1 MRNILKIIFIS
12 FLTVSID
19 GKVKASENLAVD
31 YFKNLKYRNV
41 GPTRGGRVTT
51 VHGVESQEN
60 VFYMGTTGGGLWKT
74 TDFGNNWSNISDG
87 FFKSPSI
94 GAINV
99 FQSNPDIVYVGTGS
113 DGLRSNIIVGKG
125 IYKSVDA
132 GKNWSHIGL
141 EGVGQIGAV
150 EIHPSDPDIIYVA
163 AIGQPFMKSD
173 ERGLYKSADGGGSW
187 EKILYL
193 SDSIG
198 IVDIEF
204 APDDPNTIYAA
215 SWRAER
221 KPWTIISGST
231 NGGAYKSDDAGV
243 TWKKINLGIDSKYIG
258 KIDFAVSKSEP
269 DRLFV
274 MVEASDGKGGL
285 YKSEDRGESFE
296 HMNSREELVN
306 RPFYYLN
313 IESNPLNSDILY
325 SSANRFMISRDAG
338 KSWKSYSTPHGD
350 NHDIWINP
358 SDTSIWI
365 QSNDGGANITFNSG
379 KTWSTQFN
387 QPTAEIYQVEV
398 DDQYPYWLYGGQ
410 QDNYSTISVPSMPP
424 YSLQAGPNAYIRDT
438 GGCETGPAVPKPGN
452 HNIVYSN
459 CKGRFGVFNK
469 ITGQEKQYYV
479 GASNMYGH
487 NPRDLKYRFQR
498 VSPIHVSPHNPNK
511 VYHAS
516 QFLHVTYDEG
526 VTWET
531 ISPDLTAFESDKQVI
546 SGSPITRDITG
557 EEFYSTIYS
566 VRESPI
572 VKGVIW
578 VGANDGPVHLTLNG
592 GKNWTDVTPNKKIKG
607 GRVDSIEPSSHNSAK
622 AFVTIL
628 RYQLGDWRPYI
639 YRTYNNGDTW
649 DLITEG
655 IPNNFP
661 VRVLREDPVREGLL
675 FAGTEFG
682 MFISFDDGDNWKP
695 FQQNLP
701 VTPITDMK
709 IHRDD
714 IVLSTMGRSFWI
726 MDNIHYLRNFEFST
740 NEVLYPVANTIR
752 YRNRPL
758 KSNHVSYPQPSV
770 HIDYNIDNDNVKDV
784 IINFTNSDGEIINS
798 FRSVDEN
805 KNIEEYEMSTN
816 EFTFISSNN
825 IPKEKGINRFSWDM
839 RHRGSWSKNPNFSF
853 RNGPLVKPGVYNVT
867 LTIDGKSHSET
878 FEILSDP
885 RLSEISSSIY
895 NDQETILLE
904 IRDFLSDVRIFEN
917 EISMM
922 LEKKP
927 KNKNLLSISRRLSTS
942 EGTYMQPKL
951 IDQIR
956 YLQSML
962 SRADQKP
969 GLDALNRLNEL
980 KSEFKILKSKSG
992 R

>member
-1 MRNILKIIFIS
+1 MKNLLKLILISFIS
-12 FLTVSID
+12 FDSD
-19 GKVKASENLAVD
+19 ASFIKPDNNLKD
-31 YFKNLKYRNV
+31 IIKNLKYRNV

-51 VHGVESQEN
+51 VHGVESQKN
-60 VFYMGTTGGGLWKT
+60 VFYMGTTGGGVWKT
-74 TDFGNNWSNISDG
+74 SDFGNNWYNVSDG
-87 FFKSPSI
+87 YFKSPSI
-94 GAINV
+94 GAINIY
-99 FQSNPDIVYVGTGS
+99 QKDPNIVYVGTGS

-125 IYKSVDA
+125 IYRSEDA
-132 GKNWSHIGL
+132 GKTWDHIGL
-141 EGVGQIGAV
+141 ENVGQIGAV
-150 EIHPSDPDIIYVA
+150 EIHPDDPNTIYVA
-163 AIGQPFMKSD
+163 AIGQPFKNNK
-173 ERGLYKSADGGGSW
+173 ERGLYKSIDRGKSW
-187 EKILYL
+187 DKILYL

-198 IVDIEF
+198 IVDVEF
-204 APDDPNTIYAA
+204 APDDPNTLYAA

-231 NGGAYKSDDAGV
+231 NGGAYKSVDAGK
-243 TWKKINLGIDSKYIG
+243 TWNKIDLGFDSKYIG
-258 KIDFAVSKSEP
+258 KIDFAVSKSNP

-274 MVEASDGKGGL
+274 MVEASEDKGGL
-285 YKSEDRGESFE
+285 YKSEDRGKSFE
-296 HMNSREELVN
+296 HMNNREELVN

-313 IESNPLNSDILY
+313 VESNPLNSDILY
-325 SSANRFMISRDAG
+325 SSANRFMISKDAG
-338 KSWKSYSTPHGD
+338 KKWKSYSTPHGD

-358 SDTSIWI
+358 NDTSVWI

-379 KTWSTQFN
+379 KTWTTQFN

-410 QDNYSTISVPSMPP
+410 QDNYSTVSVPSLPP
-424 YSLQAGPNAYIRDT
+424 YGLQAGPNAYITNT

-452 HNIVYSN
+452 PNIVYSN
-459 CKGRFGVFNK
+459 CKGRFGVYNK

-487 NPRDLKYRFQR
+487 NPKDLKYRFQR
-498 VSPIHVSPHNPNK
+498 VSPIHVSPHDSDV

-516 QFLHVTYDEG
+516 QFLHVTNDDG

-566 VRESPI
+566 VRESQLK
-572 VKGVIW
+572 KGLIW
-578 VGANDGPVHLTLNG
+578 VGANDGPVHLTTDG
-592 GKNWTDVTPNKKIKG
+592 GKNWKNVTPNKNIKG
-607 GRVDSIEPSSHNSAK
+607 GRVDSVEPSSHNSSK

-639 YRTYNNGDTW
+639 YRTYNNGNSW

-655 IPNNFP
+655 IPADYP
-661 VRVLREDPVREGLL
+661 VRVLREDPKREGLL

-682 MFISFDDGDNWKP
+682 MFISFDDGNNWKS

-701 VTPITDMK
+701 VTPITDIK
-709 IHRDD
+709 IHRND

-726 MDNIHYLRNFEFST
+726 MDNINYLRNFSF
-740 NEVLYPVANTIR
+740 NDNDFLYPVTNTIR
-752 YRNRPL
+752 YRNRP
-758 KSNHVSYPQPSV
+758 SNNNHVSYPRTSV
-770 HIDYNIDNDNVKDV
+770 DIDYKILKESV
-784 IINFTNSDGEIINS
+784 GEILIMIMDNENNLINS
-798 FRSVDEN
+798 YKSIN
-805 KNIEEYEMSTN
+805 KNQNIENYEMSTN
-816 EFTFISSNN
+816 EFTFISNSN
-825 IPKEKGINRFSWDM
+825 ISKKIGVNRFKWDM
-839 RHRGSWSKNPNFSF
+839 RHRGSWNKNSRFSY
-853 RNGPLVKPGVYNVT
+853 RNGPMAKPGIYKVI
-867 LTIDGKSHSET
+867 LTIDGSSFSEN
-878 FEILSDP
+878 FEIISDP
-885 RLSEISSSIY
+885 RIKDVSPEVY
-895 NDQETILLE
+895 EEQEKILLE
-904 IRDFLSDVRIFEN
+904 IRDFMTDVRLFEDKV
-917 EISMM
+917 SKM

-927 KNKNLLSISRRLSTS
+927 KNKKYLSIDRELKTK
-942 EGTYMQPKL
+942 EGTYMQPML

-969 GLDALNRLNEL
+969 GKDALNRLKDL
-980 KSEFKILKSKSG
+980 KSEFNILKNKL

>member
-258 KIDFAVSKSEP
+258 KIDFAVSKSDP

-274 MVEASDGKGGL
+274 MVEASGGKGGL

-358 SDTSIWI
+358 GDTSIWI

-740 NEVLYPVANTIR
+740 DEVLYPVANTIR

-770 HIDYNIDNDNVKDV
+770 HIDYNIDNDKVKDV

-798 FRSVDEN
+798 FRSMDEN

-825 IPKEKGINRFSWDM
+825 IPKEKGVNRFSWDM

-885 RLSEISSSIY
+885 RLSEITSSIY

-980 KSEFKILKSKSG
+980 KSEFKLLKSKSG
-992 R
+992 

>member
-258 KIDFAVSKSEP
+258 KIDFAVSKSDP

-274 MVEASDGKGGL
+274 MVEASGGKGGL

-358 SDTSIWI
+358 GDTSIWI

-438 GGCETGPAVPKPGN
+438 GGCETGPAVPRPGN

-682 MFISFDDGDNWKP
+682 MFISFDDGDSWKP

-740 NEVLYPVANTIR
+740 DEVLYPVANTIR

-770 HIDYNIDNDNVKDV
+770 HIDYNIDNDKVKDV

-798 FRSVDEN
+798 FRSMDQN

-825 IPKEKGINRFSWDM
+825 IPKEKGVNRFSWDM

-885 RLSEISSSIY
+885 RLSEITSSIY

-980 KSEFKILKSKSG
+980 KSEFKLLKSKSG
-992 R
+992 

>member
-1 MRNILKIIFIS
+1 MKNLLKLILISFIS
-12 FLTVSID
+12 FDSD
-19 GKVKASENLAVD
+19 ASFIKPDNNLKD
-31 YFKNLKYRNV
+31 IIKNLKYRNV

-51 VHGVESQEN
+51 VHGVESQKN
-60 VFYMGTTGGGLWKT
+60 VFYMGTTGGGVWKT
-74 TDFGNNWSNISDG
+74 SDFGNNWYNVSDG
-87 FFKSPSI
+87 YFKSPSI
-94 GAINV
+94 GAINIY
-99 FQSNPDIVYVGTGS
+99 QKDPNIVYVGTGS

-125 IYKSVDA
+125 IYRSEDA
-132 GKNWSHIGL
+132 GKTWDHIGL
-141 EGVGQIGAV
+141 ENVGQIGAV
-150 EIHPSDPDIIYVA
+150 EIHPDDPNTIYVA
-163 AIGQPFMKSD
+163 AIGQPFKNNK
-173 ERGLYKSADGGGSW
+173 ERGLYKSIDRGKSW
-187 EKILYL
+187 DKILYL

-198 IVDIEF
+198 IVDVEF
-204 APDDPNTIYAA
+204 APDDPNTLYAA

-231 NGGAYKSDDAGV
+231 NGGAYKSVDAGK
-243 TWKKINLGIDSKYIG
+243 TWNKIDLGFDSKYIG
-258 KIDFAVSKSEP
+258 KIDFAVSKSNP

-274 MVEASDGKGGL
+274 MVEASEDKGGL
-285 YKSEDRGESFE
+285 YKSEDRGKSFE
-296 HMNSREELVN
+296 HMNNREELVN

-313 IESNPLNSDILY
+313 VESNPLNSDILY
-325 SSANRFMISRDAG
+325 SSANRFMISKDAG
-338 KSWKSYSTPHGD
+338 KKWKSYSTPHGD

-358 SDTSIWI
+358 NDTSVWI

-379 KTWSTQFN
+379 KTWTTQFN

-410 QDNYSTISVPSMPP
+410 QDNYSTVSVPSLPP
-424 YSLQAGPNAYIRDT
+424 YGLQAGPNAYITNT

-452 HNIVYSN
+452 PNIVYSN
-459 CKGRFGVFNK
+459 CKGRFGVYNK

-487 NPRDLKYRFQR
+487 NPKDLKYRFQR
-498 VSPIHVSPHNPNK
+498 VSPIHVSPHDSDV

-516 QFLHVTYDEG
+516 QFLHVTNDDG

-566 VRESPI
+566 VRESQLK
-572 VKGVIW
+572 KGLIW
-578 VGANDGPVHLTLNG
+578 VGANDGPVHLTTDG
-592 GKNWTDVTPNKKIKG
+592 GKNWKNVTPNKNIKG
-607 GRVDSIEPSSHNSAK
+607 GRVDSVEPSSHNSSK

-639 YRTYNNGDTW
+639 YRTYNNGNSW

-655 IPNNFP
+655 IPADYP
-661 VRVLREDPVREGLL
+661 VRVLREDPKREGLL

-682 MFISFDDGDNWKP
+682 MFISFDDGNNWKS

-701 VTPITDMK
+701 VTPITDIK
-709 IHRDD
+709 IHRND

-726 MDNIHYLRNFEFST
+726 MDNINYLRNFSF
-740 NEVLYPVANTIR
+740 NDNDFLYPVTNTIR
-752 YRNRPL
+752 YRNRP
-758 KSNHVSYPQPSV
+758 SNNNHVSYPRTSV
-770 HIDYNIDNDNVKDV
+770 DIDYKILKESV
-784 IINFTNSDGEIINS
+784 GEILIMIMDNENNLINS
-798 FRSVDEN
+798 YKSIN
-805 KNIEEYEMSTN
+805 KNQNIENYEMSTN
-816 EFTFISSNN
+816 EFTFISNSN
-825 IPKEKGINRFSWDM
+825 ISKKIGVNRFKWDM
-839 RHRGSWSKNPNFSF
+839 RHRGSWNKNSRFSY
-853 RNGPLVKPGVYNVT
+853 RNGPMAKPGIYKVI
-867 LTIDGKSHSET
+867 LTIDGSSFTEN
-878 FEILSDP
+878 FEIISDP
-885 RLSEISSSIY
+885 RIKDVSPEVY
-895 NDQETILLE
+895 EEQEKILLE
-904 IRDFLSDVRIFEN
+904 IRDFMTDVRLFEDKV
-917 EISMM
+917 SKM

-927 KNKNLLSISRRLSTS
+927 KNKKYLSIDRELKTK
-942 EGTYMQPKL
+942 EGTYMQPML

-969 GLDALNRLNEL
+969 GKDALNRLKDL
-980 KSEFKILKSKSG
+980 KSEFNILKNKL

>member
-99 FQSNPDIVYVGTGS
+99 FQNNPDIVYVGTGS

-173 ERGLYKSADGGGSW
+173 ERGLYKSVDGGGSW

-296 HMNSREELVN
+296 HMNNREELVN

-358 SDTSIWI
+358 GDTSIWI

-740 NEVLYPVANTIR
+740 DQVLYPVANTIR

-770 HIDYNIDNDNVKDV
+770 HIDYNIDNDKVKDV

-798 FRSVDEN
+798 FRSMDEN

-825 IPKEKGINRFSWDM
+825 IPKEKGVNRFSWDM

-867 LTIDGKSHSET
+867 LTIDGKSHSEA

-885 RLSEISSSIY
+885 RLSEITSSIY
-895 NDQETILLE
+895 NDQEKILLE

-980 KSEFKILKSKSG
+980 KSEFKLLKSKSG
-992 R
+992 

>member
-1 MRNILKIIFIS
+1 MKNLLKLILISFIS
-12 FLTVSID
+12 FDSD
-19 GKVKASENLAVD
+19 ASFIKPDNNLKD
-31 YFKNLKYRNV
+31 IIKNLKYRNV

-51 VHGVESQEN
+51 VHGVESQKN
-60 VFYMGTTGGGLWKT
+60 VFYMGTTGGGVWKT
-74 TDFGNNWSNISDG
+74 SDFGNNWYNVSDG
-87 FFKSPSI
+87 YFKSPSI
-94 GAINV
+94 GAINIY
-99 FQSNPDIVYVGTGS
+99 QKDPNIVYVGTGS

-125 IYKSVDA
+125 IYRSEDA
-132 GKNWSHIGL
+132 GKTWDHIGL
-141 EGVGQIGAV
+141 ENVGQIGAV
-150 EIHPSDPDIIYVA
+150 EIHPDDPNTIYVA
-163 AIGQPFMKSD
+163 AIGQPFKNNK
-173 ERGLYKSADGGGSW
+173 ERGLYKSIDRGKSW
-187 EKILYL
+187 DKILYL

-198 IVDIEF
+198 IVDVEF
-204 APDDPNTIYAA
+204 APDDPNTLYAA

-231 NGGAYKSDDAGV
+231 NGGAYKSVDAGK
-243 TWKKINLGIDSKYIG
+243 TWNKIDLGFDSKYIG
-258 KIDFAVSKSEP
+258 KIDFAVSKSNP

-274 MVEASDGKGGL
+274 MVEASADKGGL
-285 YKSEDRGESFE
+285 YKSEDRGKSFE
-296 HMNSREELVN
+296 HMNNREELVN

-313 IESNPLNSDILY
+313 VESNPLNSDILY
-325 SSANRFMISRDAG
+325 SSANRFMISKDAG
-338 KSWKSYSTPHGD
+338 KKWKSYSTPHGD

-358 SDTSIWI
+358 NDTSVWI

-379 KTWSTQFN
+379 KTWTTQFN

-410 QDNYSTISVPSMPP
+410 QDNYSTVSVPSLPP
-424 YSLQAGPNAYIRDT
+424 YGLQAGPNAYITNT

-452 HNIVYSN
+452 PNIVYSN
-459 CKGRFGVFNK
+459 CKGRFGVYNK

-487 NPRDLKYRFQR
+487 NPKDLKYRFQR
-498 VSPIHVSPHNPNK
+498 VSPIHVSPHDSDV

-516 QFLHVTYDEG
+516 QFLHVTNDDG

-566 VRESPI
+566 VRESQLK
-572 VKGVIW
+572 KGLIW
-578 VGANDGPVHLTLNG
+578 VGANDGPVHLTTDG
-592 GKNWTDVTPNKKIKG
+592 GKNWKNVTPNKNIKG
-607 GRVDSIEPSSHNSAK
+607 GRVDSVEPSSHNSSK

-639 YRTYNNGDTW
+639 YRTYNNGNSW

-655 IPNNFP
+655 IPADYP
-661 VRVLREDPVREGLL
+661 VRVLREDPKREGLL

-682 MFISFDDGDNWKP
+682 MFISFDDGNNWKS

-701 VTPITDMK
+701 VTPITDIK
-709 IHRDD
+709 IHRND

-726 MDNIHYLRNFEFST
+726 MDNINYLRNFSF
-740 NEVLYPVANTIR
+740 NDNDFLYPVTNTIR
-752 YRNRPL
+752 YRNRP
-758 KSNHVSYPQPSV
+758 SNNNHVSYPRTSV
-770 HIDYNIDNDNVKDV
+770 DIDYK
-784 IINFTNSDGEIINS
+784 IIKESVGEILIMIMDNENNLINS
-798 FRSVDEN
+798 YKSIN
-805 KNIEEYEMSTN
+805 KNQNIENYEMSTN
-816 EFTFISSNN
+816 EFTFISNSN
-825 IPKEKGINRFSWDM
+825 ISKKIGINRFKWDM
-839 RHRGSWSKNPNFSF
+839 RHRGSWNKNSRFSY
-853 RNGPLVKPGVYNVT
+853 RNGPMAKPGKYKVI
-867 LTIDGKSHSET
+867 LTIDGSSFTEN
-878 FEILSDP
+878 FEIISDP
-885 RLSEISSSIY
+885 RIKDVSPEVY
-895 NDQETILLE
+895 EEQEKILLE
-904 IRDFLSDVRIFEN
+904 IRDFMTDVRLFEDKV
-917 EISMM
+917 SKM

-927 KNKNLLSISRRLSTS
+927 KNKKYLSIDRELKTK
-942 EGTYMQPKL
+942 EGTYMQPML

-969 GLDALNRLNEL
+969 GKDALNRLKDL
-980 KSEFKILKSKSG
+980 KSEFNILKNKL

>member
-1 MRNILKIIFIS
+1 MKNLLKLILISFIS
-12 FLTVSID
+12 FDSD
-19 GKVKASENLAVD
+19 ASFIKPDNNLKD
-31 YFKNLKYRNV
+31 IIKNLKYRNV

-51 VHGVESQEN
+51 VHGVESQKN
-60 VFYMGTTGGGLWKT
+60 VFYMGTTGGGVWKT
-74 TDFGNNWSNISDG
+74 SDFGNNWYNVSDG
-87 FFKSPSI
+87 YFKSPSI
-94 GAINV
+94 GAINIY
-99 FQSNPDIVYVGTGS
+99 QKDPNIVYVGTGS

-125 IYKSVDA
+125 IYRSEDA
-132 GKNWSHIGL
+132 GKTWDHIGL
-141 EGVGQIGAV
+141 ENVGQIGAV
-150 EIHPSDPDIIYVA
+150 EIHPDDPNTIYVA
-163 AIGQPFMKSD
+163 AIGQPFKNNK
-173 ERGLYKSADGGGSW
+173 ERGLYKSIDRGKSW
-187 EKILYL
+187 DKILYL

-198 IVDIEF
+198 IVDVEF
-204 APDDPNTIYAA
+204 APDDPNTLYAA

-231 NGGAYKSDDAGV
+231 NGGAYKSVDAGK
-243 TWKKINLGIDSKYIG
+243 TWNKIDLGFDSKYIG
-258 KIDFAVSKSEP
+258 KIDFAVSKSNP

-274 MVEASDGKGGL
+274 MVEASEDKGGL
-285 YKSEDRGESFE
+285 YKSEDRGKSFE
-296 HMNSREELVN
+296 HMNNREELVN

-313 IESNPLNSDILY
+313 VESNPLNSDILY
-325 SSANRFMISRDAG
+325 SSANRFMISKDAG
-338 KSWKSYSTPHGD
+338 KKWKSYSTPHGD

-358 SDTSIWI
+358 NDTSVWI

-379 KTWSTQFN
+379 KTWTTQFN

-410 QDNYSTISVPSMPP
+410 QDNYSTVSVPSLPP
-424 YSLQAGPNAYIRDT
+424 YGLQAGPNAYITNT

-452 HNIVYSN
+452 PKIVYSN
-459 CKGRFGVFNK
+459 CKGRFGVYNK

-487 NPRDLKYRFQR
+487 NPKDLKYRFQR
-498 VSPIHVSPHNPNK
+498 VSPIHVSPHDSDV

-516 QFLHVTYDEG
+516 QFLHVTNDDG

-566 VRESPI
+566 VRESQLK
-572 VKGVIW
+572 KGLIW
-578 VGANDGPVHLTLNG
+578 VGANDGPVHLTTDG
-592 GKNWTDVTPNKKIKG
+592 GKNWKNVTPNKNIKG
-607 GRVDSIEPSSHNSAK
+607 GRVDSVEPSSHNSSK

-639 YRTYNNGDTW
+639 YRTYNNGNSW

-655 IPNNFP
+655 IPADYP
-661 VRVLREDPVREGLL
+661 VRVLREDPKREGLL

-682 MFISFDDGDNWKP
+682 MFISFDDGNNWKS

-701 VTPITDMK
+701 VTPITDIK
-709 IHRDD
+709 IHRND

-726 MDNIHYLRNFEFST
+726 MDNINYLRNFSF
-740 NEVLYPVANTIR
+740 NDNDFLYPVTNTIR
-752 YRNRPL
+752 YRNRP
-758 KSNHVSYPQPSV
+758 SNNNHVSYPRTSV
-770 HIDYNIDNDNVKDV
+770 DIDYKILKESV
-784 IINFTNSDGEIINS
+784 GEILIMIMDNENNLINS
-798 FRSVDEN
+798 YKSIN
-805 KNIEEYEMSTN
+805 KNQNIENYEMSTN
-816 EFTFISSNN
+816 EFTFISNSN
-825 IPKEKGINRFSWDM
+825 ISKKIGVNRFKWDM
-839 RHRGSWSKNPNFSF
+839 RHRGSWNKNSRFSY
-853 RNGPLVKPGVYNVT
+853 RNGPMAKPGIYKVI
-867 LTIDGKSHSET
+867 LTIDGSSFTEN
-878 FEILSDP
+878 FEIISDP
-885 RLSEISSSIY
+885 RIKDVSPEVY
-895 NDQETILLE
+895 EEQEKILLE
-904 IRDFLSDVRIFEN
+904 IRDFMTDVRLFEDKV
-917 EISMM
+917 SKM

-927 KNKNLLSISRRLSTS
+927 KNKKYLSIDRELKTK
-942 EGTYMQPKL
+942 EGTYMQPML

-969 GLDALNRLNEL
+969 GKDALNRLKDL
-980 KSEFKILKSKSG
+980 KSEFNTLKNKL